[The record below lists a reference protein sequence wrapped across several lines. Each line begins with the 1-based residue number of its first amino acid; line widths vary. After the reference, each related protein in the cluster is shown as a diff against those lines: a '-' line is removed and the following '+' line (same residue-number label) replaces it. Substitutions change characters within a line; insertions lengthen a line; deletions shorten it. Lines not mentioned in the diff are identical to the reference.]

1 MTRDCSF
8 GEEKISNYPL
18 RYGNAVEVFCGYRA
32 HTSDTF
38 TEDLCLTHS
47 VNLLRGR
54 KDH

>member
-1 MTRDCSF
+1 MRDYSS

-18 RYGNAVEVFCGYRA
+18 RYGNAVEVFYGYHV

-38 TEDLCLTHS
+38 TEVLCLTRS
-47 VNLLRGR
+47 VNLLKKR